1 LKCYIIF
8 MLSLLKSQ
16 RFKMAEIKKKTL
28 IQRIWARKKLLAV
41 VAVLVVGWIGYQRF
55 VVLPRKAAVE
65 TARVEKGEVK
75 EELVLSGEINADEYA
90 KLSFLTSGQ
99 IAWVGAKE
107 GDLVKKGQALAK
119 IDTVTLNATY
129 QQAKASLRE
138 EEATVENIHDQVKGH
153 SGDET
158 FSQKDTRTAAE
169 VAKDKAYEAYIAAE
183 YNLRNSTLIA
193 PFAGII
199 TSLAH
204 PFSGVNVFATETQV
218 ELINPQTLYFDV
230 SAAQSEVLKL
240 SIGQEVN
247 ITLDSV
253 SDEELKGNIVFIGYT
268 PKADE
273 VGTIYKVK
281 VAFDDL
287 LDIKKFRVGLTGDAT
302 FVISKK
308 ENVLFVPP
316 KFVKS
321 DLDGKYLKKSG
332 KNGKTYVEIGLE
344 GEDATEIV
352 SDKVKEGDNVFD

>member
-1 LKCYIIF
+1 MKGEKKTRFYKKKKFWIIF
-8 MLSLLKSQ
+8 L
-16 RFKMAEIKKKTL
+16 T
-28 IQRIWARKKLLAV
+28 LLAV
-41 VAVLVVGWIGYQRF
+41 FGFSYYKFILSKKNVVESTEIKRGT
-55 VVLPRKAAVE
+55 VE
-65 TARVEKGEVK
+65 EALTLSGEVK
-75 EELVLSGEINADEYA
+75 ADEYA
-90 KLSFLTSGQ
+90 KLTFPTSGE
-99 IAWVGAKE
+99 ISWVGVKE
-107 GDLVKKGQALAK
+107 GDEVEKGQALTK
-119 IDTVTLNATY
+119 IDTTVLNSTY
-129 QQAKASLRE
+129 QSVRATLRAA
-138 EEATVENIHDQVKGH
+138 EATVENIHDQVKNH
-153 SGDET
+153 SADET
-158 FSQKDTRTAAE
+158 FVQKDTRTTAE
-169 VAKDKAYEAYIAAE
+169 VTKDKAYEAYIAAE

-230 SAAQSEVLKL
+230 SADQSEVLKL